1 MHLGL
6 RLAKHR
12 ADQLKR
18 LVDDANA
25 KAVAMGLPP
34 AFTASAL
41 VVAQMNAWLD
51 AETAKLDAAARRK
64 AR

>member
-12 ADQLKR
+12 AEQLKR
-18 LVDDANA
+18 LVDHANA
-25 KAVAMGLPP
+25 VASANGLPS

-41 VVAQMNAWLD
+41 VVAQMNTWLD
-51 AETAKLDAAARRK
+51 AECAKLDATAKRK
-64 AR
+64 R

>member
-6 RLAKHR
+6 RLGKHR

-25 KAVAMGLPP
+25 KAATMGLPP

-41 VVAQMNAWLD
+41 VVAQMNKWLD
-51 AETAKLDAAARRK
+51 DEVAKLDAAAKRK
-64 AR
+64 K

>member
-6 RLAKHR
+6 RLGPKR

-18 LVDDANA
+18 LVDHANA
-25 KAVAMGLPP
+25 VARSNGLPE

-51 AETAKLDAAARRK
+51 AEVAKLDRK
-64 AR
+64 KR